1 MALPPKMPPM
11 DGANIPEAEPDA
23 PPMPP
28 MENVPS
34 TQQTDPLEFMP
45 SKAREALMKPSEE
58 IGAVLMARL
67 ANMSEAELNALDSAI
82 TPEIQRILMGLLPE
96 LAEIISQVSGE
107 EPMMM
112 AEEEVGALG
121 AMG

>member
-1 MALPPKMPPM
+1 MALPPQMPPM
-11 DGANIPEAEPDA
+11 EGASMPEEAPGA

-28 MENVPS
+28 MEGAPE

-45 SKAREALMKPSEE
+45 SKAREALMQPSEE

>member
-1 MALPPKMPPM
+1 MALPPQMPPM
-11 DGANIPEAEPDA
+11 EGASMPEEAPGA

-28 MENVPS
+28 MEGAPE

-45 SKAREALMKPSEE
+45 SKAREALMQPSEE

-82 TPEIQRILMGLLPE
+82 TPEIQRLLMGLLPE

>member
-1 MALPPKMPPM
+1 M
-11 DGANIPEAEPDA
+11 
-23 PPMPP
+23 
-28 MENVPS
+28 
-34 TQQTDPLEFMP
+34 Q
-45 SKAREALMKPSEE
+45 PSEE